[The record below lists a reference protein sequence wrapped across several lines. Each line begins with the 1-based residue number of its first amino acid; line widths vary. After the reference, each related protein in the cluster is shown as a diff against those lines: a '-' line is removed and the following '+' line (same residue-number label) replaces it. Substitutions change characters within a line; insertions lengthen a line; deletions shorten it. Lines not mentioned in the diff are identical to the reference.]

1 MAEESGSD
9 WLTPYL
15 WTGAVPFL
23 GAPAIALVGSFD
35 EVAEAMMIY
44 KRSGITQFLL
54 MGWPDLEEMTL
65 FSQEVLPRVRSLERL
80 PLVR

>member
-1 MAEESGSD
+1 M
-9 WLTPYL
+9 PY
-15 WTGAVPFL
+15 L

-65 FSQEVLPRVRSLERL
+65 FSQQVLPRVRSKEQDASDSAARL
-80 PLVR
+80 KGASMPSS